1 MIIVDAQAP
10 NEVGGD
16 TEMARSY
23 SLSHTLT
30 GLPRRM
36 PFRHR
41 LTRWAQAHRRR
52 KVLSATEVPAVRHPV
67 RGLGLCPGTMRKHR
81 PASAGEPIDRK
92 AQAKILLTRLGS
104 ICGEGLMY
112 ELNGVFNY
120 LHVGWWLEAHGFRPR
135 VTVRSREELF
145 RHIAADVAERQVL
158 YLEFGVASGASMR
171 QWSELLRNP
180 GSRLHGFDSFLGLPH
195 DWTLEGHE
203 RGDFSTGGRA
213 PEIDDRRVRFFVGWF
228 EETLP
233 HYRWPECEVLV
244 VLMDADLYAAT
255 ATALRCVKD
264 RLRPGSYLCF
274 DQFHHRCDELRAFSE
289 FIEETAFVFELA
301 AASRDRSRV
310 AFKVVA

>member
-1 MIIVDAQAP
+1 
-10 NEVGGD
+10 
-16 TEMARSY
+16 MARPY
-23 SLSHTLT
+23 SLSHSLT

-36 PFRHR
+36 PFGRHAR
-41 LTRWAQAHRRR
+41 RSAKAHRRR
-52 KVLSATEVPAVRHPV
+52 SALSATYAPEIRHSVPRF
-67 RGLGLCPGTMRKHR
+67 GLRPGGMRKER
-81 PASAGEPIDRK
+81 PASAHEPVDRK
-92 AQAKILLTRLGS
+92 APAKILLTRLGS
-104 ICGEGLMY
+104 ICGEELMY

-120 LHVGWWLEAHGFRPR
+120 LHVGWWLEARGFRPL
-135 VTVRSREELF
+135 VSVRSREELF
-145 RHIAADVAERQVL
+145 RHIAADVGERQVL
-158 YLEFGVASGASMR
+158 YLEFGVASGASIR

-203 RGDFSTGGRA
+203 RGDFSTGGRT

-233 HYRWPECEVLV
+233 HYRWPDYEVLV
-244 VLMDADLYAAT
+244 VLMDADLYGST
-255 ATALRCVKD
+255 ATALRHVKD

-274 DQFHHRCDELRAFSE
+274 DQFHHRGDELRAFSE
-289 FIEETAFVFELA
+289 FLEENAFVYEIA